1 MTDLAT
7 PCLVG
12 PTASGKTEVAIH
24 LARATGG
31 EVIACDA
38 FTVYAGMGVLTAA
51 PRAPPDVPHH
61 LVGVRPPSEP
71 WSAAVFAA
79 ECDRLVDEIRA
90 RGRVPWIVGGT
101 ALYLR
106 GWLKGFGARVPRDDP
121 WREEA
126 RRMARERGAAHL
138 HALLAAADP
147 ARAADLHAN
156 DLTRVVRALEIVRAT
171 GRPASAQ
178 RGEWAGP
185 DRRPAVV
192 FALRREAED
201 LDERIRRRAR
211 ALFEEGVVGEV
222 AALLRA
228 GDISPEAGKALGL
241 EAIRRLLA
249 GRGRRGGGPGGDR
262 PPDAPVREEADD
274 LLRLLRGR
282 LLGGRPAR
290 RGRRGDRGPDPR
302 PPPASGPGHVGVA
315 GPGRG
320 HPLAEA
326 PGHARGRGDPRV
338 LAELRDPAVEPLL
351 APDGHLEEPRA
362 VRALR

>member
-1 MTDLAT
+1 M
-7 PCLVG
+7 
-12 PTASGKTEVAIH
+12 
-24 LARATGG
+24 
-31 EVIACDA
+31 IACDA
-38 FTVYAGMGVLTAA
+38 YTVYAGMGVLTAA

-90 RGRVPWIVGGT
+90 RGRVPWIAGGT

-147 ARAADLHAN
+147 ARAADLHEN

-228 GDISPEAGKALGL
+228 GEISPEAGKALGL
-241 EAIRRLLA
+241 EAIRRLLQ
-249 GRGRRGGGPGGDR
+249 GGVDEEG
-262 PPDAPVREEADD
+262 AREEIV
-274 LLRLLRGR
+274 RRTR
-282 LLGGRPAR
+282 RFAR
-290 RGRRGDRGPDPR
+290 KQATFFASFAGVSWVEV
-302 PPPASGPGHVGVA
+302 PPGEA
-315 GPGRG
+315 
-320 HPLAEA
+320 AEA
-326 PGHARGRGDPRV
+326 TAARILDRLPPQVRGTS
-338 LAELRDPAVEPLL
+338 A
-351 APDGHLEEPRA
+351 
-362 VRALR
+362 